1 VKESIPY
8 GKGGGED
15 VNRILILCTG
25 NSCRSQMAE
34 YVLRLIDPGLEVHS
48 AGTDPAPRVH
58 PRAVAV
64 MREIGVDMTGALPKR
79 VDRFLGEPFDF
90 VITVCDNAREQC
102 PVFTGN
108 VRTRVHLGFDDPAA
122 ASGTEEEV
130 VAVFRR
136 VRDEIRKT
144 FQEYYTT
151 TIRIPM
157 EKVRP

>member
-1 VKESIPY
+1 VS
-8 GKGGGED
+8 
-15 VNRILILCTG
+15 RILILCTG

-34 YVLRLIDPGLEVHS
+34 YLLRQIDAGLEVHS

-64 MREIGVDMTGALPKR
+64 MQEIGVDMTGALPKR

-102 PVFTGN
+102 PVFTGK

-122 ASGTEEEV
+122 ASGSDEAV
-130 VAVFRR
+130 MAVFRR
-136 VRDEIRKT
+136 VRDEIRAT

-151 TIRIPM
+151 TIRTTR
-157 EKVRP
+157 ERV